1 MLRFQND
8 IFGLCRDTG
17 GAVGRHGERV
27 YNAEKLSMWIV
38 PLLDGSG
45 EFDGGAHAGRAYGT
59 ILQRFMCRLTLAY
72 LMDEE
77 VDRAWIE
84 YVNVLDAMQTVDAEG
99 TCPICFESMDEGVQL
114 KCSHVFHDVCLS
126 RWFMET
132 TTCPMCRYDVT
143 T

>member
-1 MLRFQND
+1 MIYLDSVAIQAAQLD
-8 IFGLCRDTG
+8 DT
-17 GAVGRHGERV
+17 GERV

-38 PLLDGSG
+38 RSWTGVGSLTV
-45 EFDGGAHAGRAYGT
+45 ELMQGARYGT

-99 TCPICFESMDEGVQL
+99 DCPICFESMDEGVQL
-114 KCSHVFHDVCLS
+114 KCSHVFHELCLS

-132 TTCPMCRYDVT
+132 TTCPMCRYDIT
-143 T
+143 S